1 MVDDDNAAGVE
12 MAQSLDKPCVKTFF
26 LCDREDEAEAEAE
39 EVAVAATGGGGGSG
53 GGTD

>member
-26 LCDREDEAEAEAE
+26 LCDREDEAEAE
-39 EVAVAATGGGGGSG
+39 EVAIAATCGGGGGSG